1 MAEVIIHHM
10 TQIFFSLDYHME
22 AAYDISSRRV
32 VEAAAAASAALDVL
46 VQKEE
51 EFKEDPSSVE
61 AAAAFHRADAVYTVA
76 TEALQKA
83 ADIKSAIVAARIKAC
98 ND

>member
-1 MAEVIIHHM
+1 M
-10 TQIFFSLDYHME
+10 TQAFFSLDYHME

-32 VEAAAAASAALDVL
+32 IDAAATASAALDLL

-51 EFKEDPSSVE
+51 EFNKDPSSAE
-61 AAAAFHRADAVYTVA
+61 AAAAFHRADDVYTTA

-83 ADIKSAIVAARIKAC
+83 ADLKRAVVEARIKAC
-98 ND
+98 CDPLRG

>member
-1 MAEVIIHHM
+1 M
-10 TQIFFSLDYHME
+10 TQPFFSLDYHME

-32 VEAAAAASAALDVL
+32 IDAAAAASAALDLL

-51 EFKEDPSSVE
+51 EFKKDPSSAE
-61 AAAAFHRADAVYTVA
+61 AAAAFHRADDVYTTA

-83 ADIKSAIVAARIKAC
+83 ADLKRAVVEARIKAC
-98 ND
+98 CDPLRG